1 MSQRQKGVQRMIS
14 EKLRVRVV
22 YKDRFETDAERRH
35 DAQGKALINRAVRK
49 LVLLMRGLE
58 LHGVMTREQIENCV
72 IRAFETAE
80 YLYYGLSEHELMAV
94 IDREVANDKGRK
106 RSLKSL

>member
-1 MSQRQKGVQRMIS
+1 MVS
-14 EKLRVRVV
+14 EKLKLRIV
-22 YKDRFETDAERRH
+22 YKDRWETDAERRH
-35 DAQGKALINRAVRK
+35 DTQGKALINRAVRR

-72 IRAFETAE
+72 IHAFETAE

-94 IDREVANDKGRK
+94 VDREVENDQRRK
-106 RSLKSL
+106 RNSKSL